1 MSAIHVHFLKVNVSG
16 GTYASKSELKQKLL
30 TVIRSLRL
38 ADKPAVK
45 TMVSQFKPIP
55 GRCQGAQGCI
65 STANEVDAKCI
76 LRALNLNGTDF
87 HPETKFFAAHF
98 LSQRQSIMVS
108 TPVRKELPRPKFP
121 KRRGGRQ

>member
-1 MSAIHVHFLKVNVSG
+1 MSAIHVHFLKVTVPG
-16 GTYASKSELKQKLL
+16 GTYASKNELKQKLV
-30 TVIRSLRL
+30 TVIRL

-45 TMVSQFKPIP
+45 TMVSQFKQIP
-55 GRCQGAQGCI
+55 GRRQGAQGCI

-76 LRALNLNGTDF
+76 LRALNLNGNDF

-108 TPVRKELPRPKFP
+108 TPVGKELPRPRFP
-121 KRRGGRQ
+121 KRRDGRQ